1 MVRETNQVK
10 YLPDT
15 ISPMFDSIVPISHQ
29 LMYFV
34 KDSLIA
40 FSHKGSYLAGAE
52 YIMENLKF
60 EYEQVQLFN
69 CSLCNVGKNEFIGVK
84 KEGLW
89 GYMRIYIDPEE
100 HIEPKY
106 LSINSLAEGFALV
119 EYEIEK
125 FGYIDFNGNEYFI
138 R

>member
-106 LSINSLAEGFALV
+106 LSINTLAERFALV

-125 FGYIDFNGNEYFI
+125 FEYIDINGNEYFI
-138 R
+138 E